1 MLQIPVSINNFTLLL
16 FQYKKKLLIHIHRDA
31 YFLLIFAHVWS
42 KICIFERLIFSQ
54 KFILEKSGRDRK
66 SVIEGELS
74 KIESAE
80 RESENSNWEIEPSE
94 Q

>member
-1 MLQIPVSINNFTLLL
+1 MFGPKF
-16 FQYKKKLLIHIHRDA
+16 A
-31 YFLLIFAHVWS
+31 FLNDSF
-42 KICIFERLIFSQ
+42 FREN
-54 KFILEKSGRDRK
+54 FILEKSGRDRK